1 MSTIKKILKK
11 LEKSNNLSQMLEYNA
26 LINKNKTF
34 LVFDKHSITFDQ
46 TNKLVDNCCGY
57 LASKKLKNQDIV
69 SIVLKNSIEFIIIY
83 FACMKLNLRLNPLP
97 YYLSPSSIK
106 MSTSFL
112 KPKLIITDYS
122 MSERIGKKFKYLRF
136 NNFKDFEKEINNSM
150 NTKLN
155 YKNKINDVAMLYY
168 SSGTT
173 GKPKL
178 IEYSHKAIIANQ
190 VAMIKENFTKI
201 KTVHL
206 ALLPLSHTAALRYS
220 LKQAVCLG
228 SKVFICESFWKVKQN
243 FWKTIYNN
251 KITFIGVVPSIIN
264 YLMSMQKKF
273 NKRLSKN
280 IDFFGCGSFSLGKNL
295 QIEFEKKFNVKLS
308 NLYGLSEAGL
318 THFDNPNDKM
328 RKIGSIGKVI
338 GDKKIKILNKNKDLN
353 GEIAIKSKTLFSGYY
368 GNKQLYKN
376 SFKNGFFLTGDL
388 GFIDKNDY
396 FFFQDRKKDIIIKG
410 GINISSIEIE
420 NTILRYNNIKESA
433 VIPVT
438 GSFFGENILAFITL
452 KNKNIKF
459 NQEILKKKLIK
470 KLGFFKTPN
479 QIRVINDMPKTSNG
493 KIKKI
498 LLKQYI

>member
-1 MSTIKKILKK
+1 MPKIKEILKR
-11 LEKSNNLSQMLEYNA
+11 LEKSNNLTQMLDYNA
-26 LINKNKTF
+26 KINTNKTF
-34 LVFDKHSITFDQ
+34 LVFNKHSITFNQ
-46 TNKLVDNCCGY
+46 TNELVNNCCSY
-57 LASKKLKNQDIV
+57 LVSKNLKNQDIV
-69 SIVLKNSIEFIIIY
+69 SLVLKNSIEFIIIY

-106 MSTSFL
+106 MSIIFL
-112 KPKLIITDYS
+112 KPKLIITDNS
-122 MSERIGKKFKYLRF
+122 MSDRIGGKFRYCRF
-136 NNFKDFEKEINNSM
+136 DNFKDFEKEIN
-150 NTKLN
+150 KLKN
-155 YKNKINDVAMLYY
+155 ITPKYKNKINDVAMLYY

-190 VAMIKENFTKI
+190 VDMIKTNFTNI

-206 ALLPLSHTAALRYS
+206 ALLPLSHTAALRYT

-228 SKVFICESFWKVKQN
+228 SKVFICESFWKIKQS
-243 FWKTIYNN
+243 FWKTVYKN
-251 KITFIGVVPSIIN
+251 KITFIGLVPSIVN

-273 NKRLSKN
+273 NKKLSKN

-295 QIEFEKKFNVKLS
+295 QTEFEKKFNVKLS

-338 GDKKIKILNKNKDLN
+338 GNKKIKILNKNKDLN

-368 GNKQLYKN
+368 GNKLLYKK
-376 SFKNGFFLTGDL
+376 SFKNGYFLTGDL
-388 GFIDKNDY
+388 GFIDKNNY

-420 NTILRYNNIKESA
+420 NTILRYSNIKESA
-433 VIPVT
+433 IIPVT
-438 GSFFGENILAFITL
+438 DSFFGENILAFITL

-470 KLGFFKTPN
+470 KLGYFKTPN
-479 QIRVINDMPKTSNG
+479 EIRVIKDMPKTSNG